1 MPMPRVEVTEKTPSR
16 RASDS
21 GFTHESN
28 SCCEA
33 AVSLIK
39 DHISKARKVAQSIS
53 CCSHRPTAPMLTH
66 GLHEYTH
73 THTNTHIV

>member
-33 AVSLIK
+33 AVSFIK
-39 DHISKARKVAQSIS
+39 DHISKARKVAQWVK
-53 CCSHRPTAPMLTH
+53 
-66 GLHEYTH
+66 GLSLKYKDLGCVPQ
-73 THTNTHIV
+73 NP